1 MSQYAPLDQS
11 PSILGGAWYL
21 EAIIIFFHWETV
33 GRKQRG
39 AIELDKKAV
48 KCRHMRE
55 HQG

>member
-11 PSILGGAWYL
+11 PSILAGAWYL

-48 KCRHMRE
+48 KCRQMRE